1 MPEFH
6 RSLFAL
12 FVLVTFVA
20 VAAPEVLAQ
29 KRTGLAVESF
39 QITTGTLQ
47 NLRREG
53 LPESL
58 LLVLG
63 TLKDRRFLAKNAFV
77 AALGALST
85 AAQNPD
91 ETHSVSLAP
100 WPMVGL

>member
-1 MPEFH
+1 MPEML
-6 RSLFAL
+6 RLLFAL
-12 FVLVTFVA
+12 FVLVTFGV
-20 VAAPEVLAQ
+20 VSAPEVQAQ

-63 TLKDRRFLAKNAFV
+63 T
-77 AALGALST
+77 T
-85 AAQNPD
+85 
-91 ETHSVSLAP
+91 
-100 WPMVGL
+100 